1 MRRDKLGKLYD
12 RLSSEERFKLVVEAE
27 SRGDDKESG
36 QLLWSA
42 ARCTYEQ
49 ADPDYTNLVRASKDL
64 TWAVCLDLLPRLA
77 KMHMARASSEVL
89 ELACGAFAEDARAS
103 YLRVRRQGAEMDRRK
118 AGREGDPPQETEEY
132 SSEAEETL
140 KHMAA
145 RMEWAAEGFAGLG
158 QDLEFETAA
167 DARALWE
174 AFGNVCREGL
184 GLEPKKLVGLWF
196 EAALPELEEL
206 EALTEEVQVEQE
218 EIEKCEA
225 LIEDGWRKLVQ
236 G

>member
-1 MRRDKLGKLYD
+1 MRRNKLGKLYD

-27 SRGDDKESG
+27 SRGDNKESG

-42 ARCTYEQ
+42 ARCTYGQ

-77 KMHMARASSEVL
+77 KMHMAKASSEVL
-89 ELACGAFAEDARAS
+89 HLACGAFAEDARVS
-103 YLRVRRQGAEMDRRK
+103 YLRVRRQGAEVAWHK
-118 AGREGDPPQETEEY
+118 AGTEDDTLQETEEHN
-132 SSEAEETL
+132 SDAEETL
-140 KHMAA
+140 KHMAT

-158 QDLEFETAA
+158 QDLVLETAA
-167 DARALWE
+167 DARTLWE
-174 AFGNVCREGL
+174 AFGNFCREGL

-196 EAALPELEEL
+196 EVALPELEEL
-206 EALTEEVQVEQE
+206 ETLTEDVRLEQE
-218 EIEKCEA
+218 EIEKHEA
-225 LIEDGWRKLVQ
+225 LIEDGWRKLVE